1 VGVSEWEIGKET
13 ECVSQCV
20 SECVSEW
27 SSAWASLVR
36 A

>member
-1 VGVSEWEIGKET
+1 MGVSEWEIGKET
-13 ECVSQCV
+13 ECV